1 MSTIS
6 IPPLLPTFNP
16 PAFEFTDFFHSNSP
30 QNAKLLV
37 KMGGEVLLV
46 QIDS

>member
-6 IPPLLPTFNP
+6 IPLPTGNP
-16 PAFEFTDFFHSNSP
+16 PAFEFTDIFHSNSP

-37 KMGGEVLLV
+37 KMYY
-46 QIDS
+46 